1 MLPPMSV
8 AHDGGIFASC
18 SLGRGS
24 PAEPILSEL
33 NDRVITQF
41 GLESGVSHT
50 EFIRGRDDGEFY
62 FLETAARVGGAHIA
76 DLVEAASGI
85 NLWTEWANVAVA
97 SKRQPY
103 RCPKLRQDYA
113 GVIITLARQET
124 PDTSGYDDPEVVWRL
139 NKPHHAGLIVRSGQW
154 QRVNTLIESYTER
167 FRADFHAS
175 MPLPDQPSD

>member
-1 MLPPMSV
+1 
-8 AHDGGIFASC
+8 
-18 SLGRGS
+18 
-24 PAEPILSEL
+24 
-33 NDRVITQF
+33 
-41 GLESGVSHT
+41 LEFGVSHT
-50 EFIRGRDDGEFY
+50 EFIKGRDDGEFY

-85 NLWTEWANVAVA
+85 NLWTEWAKVAVA
-97 SKRQPY
+97 SEHQPY
-103 RCPKLRQDYA
+103 RCPQRRQAYA

-139 NKPHHAGLIVRSGQW
+139 NKPHHAGLIVRSDQW
-154 QRVNTLIESYTER
+154 QRVTTLIESYAER